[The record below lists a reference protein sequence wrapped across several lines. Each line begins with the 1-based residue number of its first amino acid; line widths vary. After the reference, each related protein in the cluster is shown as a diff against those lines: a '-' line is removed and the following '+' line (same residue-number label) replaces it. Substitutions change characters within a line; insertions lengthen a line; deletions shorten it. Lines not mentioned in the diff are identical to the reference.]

1 MTKHRLNDCTYALD
15 PVFPGVFVAP
25 GVGVAG
31 WEGPQLI
38 VPGDLSLDKS
48 AAILLTDESKQSLER
63 VLKSGYPKDKIYKM
77 SDFLA
82 YFKSQDFPSTN
93 TRIQIK
99 ICLCK
104 SSFATN
110 NGCTESS

>member
-77 SDFLA
+77 SDFWHI
-82 YFKSQDFPSTN
+82 SS
-93 TRIQIK
+93 RK
-99 ICLCK
+99 ISVHQYK
-104 SSFATN
+104 DPNKNMFM
-110 NGCTESS
+110 